1 MRAAYRADYS
11 VPADSDNQNLETL
24 GAIFTLLAVLTFANP
39 HVYLDT
45 VILLGAISISYVGTE
60 KLVFAVGASLAS
72 FSFFAA
78 IGFGA
83 KQLSPFMCTSRA
95 WQIVDLLT
103 ALVMF
108 IFAGILLAQTS
119 WIAVG

>member
-11 VPADSDNQNLETL
+11 VPAYSDNQNLGTL
-24 GAIFTLLAVLTFANP
+24 GAIFALLAVLTFANP

-45 VILLGAISISYVGTE
+45 VILLGAISIGYIGIE
-60 KLVFAVGASLAS
+60 KLVFAVRASLAS
-72 FSFFAA
+72 LSFFAA

-83 KQLSPFMCTSRA
+83 KRLSPFMRIPGA